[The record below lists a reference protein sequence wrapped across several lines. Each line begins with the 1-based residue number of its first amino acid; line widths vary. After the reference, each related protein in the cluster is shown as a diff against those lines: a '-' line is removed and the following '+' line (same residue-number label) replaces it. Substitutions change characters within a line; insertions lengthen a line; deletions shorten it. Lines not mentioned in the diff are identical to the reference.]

1 MAITKLIG
9 ASLTDN
15 TIDATQLD
23 ETDNYAFTGT
33 VTGAGGVNTPVF
45 SVYKSGDQGSLSANT
60 WTKVTSFV
68 EEFDP
73 QSTWDTSNSKFT
85 PAESGKYFIYG
96 TFYISM
102 NDGSTSYIAIAKN
115 GTRIIE
121 TTMPSGRTTNS
132 PFQISAIVD
141 SDDNDYFEYY
151 VKVPVSSGTVFSNGV
166 QTKCGAFKIIT

>member
-1 MAITKLIG
+1 MAITKIQSESMNL
-9 ASLTDN
+9 ADT
-15 TIDATQLD
+15 
-23 ETDNYAFTGT
+23 YAFTGT

-73 QSTWDTSNSKFT
+73 QSTWDTSNHKFT

-96 TFYISM
+96 TFYVSM

-151 VKVPVSSGTVFSNGV
+151 VKVPVSSGTIFSNGV